1 MTNLRLAYDSYAA
14 LGYVQVIFHEDSGGY
29 LVIHPK
35 HGQNEW
41 EENKRIGRM
50 LVELGDAI
58 VLLPNDL
65 EKPSPDALRNG
76 VEWEFKTINT
86 ENLARGIQNA
96 LRKGKTQSPNII
108 CFVTATNFHVHE
120 IAHGIYNAVKFDA
133 GQNIQRVGIL
143 FQSGFLVEVSR
154 EEVVARVFFQKF
166 LP

>member
-76 VEWEFKTINT
+76 VEWEFKTIKHGEPCEGHT
-86 ENLARGIQNA
+86 ERAAERQNPITKYHLLRHSHQLSRPRNCARH
-96 LRKGKTQSPNII
+96 L
-108 CFVTATNFHVHE
+108 
-120 IAHGIYNAVKFDA
+120 
-133 GQNIQRVGIL
+133 QR
-143 FQSGFLVEVSR
+143 SEV
-154 EEVVARVFFQKF
+154 
-166 LP
+166 